1 MYQSPEWNPV
11 MNDLSGSERQENTM
25 VPSTKTER
33 LVSGWMVGRKEMNIT
48 LENNGF
54 KMPVSHSN
62 A

>member
-1 MYQSPEWNPV
+1 MCLSPEWNPV
-11 MNDLSGSERQENTM
+11 TNDRSGSERQENIV

-54 KMPVSHSN
+54 KMPVSHTN
-62 A
+62 T